1 MEAPSTT
8 FSILS
13 VHDALLDKLDGQAE
27 QYFFTD
33 LKLCPV
39 KLRQFGEVFAQ
50 RVAVHVGI
58 YTTEKDDQLI
68 RLNALH
74 DRAALS
80 LEVASLFHELRK
92 AGNDAVHAH
101 KGTSVA
107 RSINAR

>member
-1 MEAPSTT
+1 
-8 FSILS
+8 
-13 VHDALLDKLDGQAE
+13 
-27 QYFFTD
+27 
-33 LKLCPV
+33 
-39 KLRQFGEVFAQ
+39 
-50 RVAVHVGI
+50 
-58 YTTEKDDQLI
+58 LI